1 MRPMWPGESRG
12 DSAGSNCGAPMAIAG
27 EEPGKHGP
35 GAGFAARQRGIPAGI
50 EGGLG
55 ALPGRPGPR
64 RLLAISVRVARVNRG
79 SSICCAPERPAQIFF
94 DAAGCPRVPSWS
106 PRPLARSP
114 VPARAL

>member
-1 MRPMWPGESRG
+1 MWPGESRG

-79 SSICCAPERPAQIFF
+79 SSICCAP
-94 DAAGCPRVPSWS
+94 DAVGRDLPELCEGLGVAFVGEGTY
-106 PRPLARSP
+106 AR
-114 VPARAL
+114 